1 MTIIEQNTTP
11 KNPTKGNEDGIVV
24 TDNFIAVIDGST
36 SKSAENISEDYSN
49 GQYCMLL
56 ISKFIEQCN
65 PSITLNGFCDGV
77 TDYVFSHYPNNIIKE
92 IENNPEKRMAASCVI
107 YSRYHNEI
115 WMIGDC
121 QCLIDNTYYDNPKP
135 YEDILASKRAEIIR
149 KLIDEGE
156 KTIEA
161 IMKNDVGRASIIP
174 QMIETMKNQNITYSV
189 IDGFPIPIQ
198 YVKTI
203 ALESHNNT
211 IILATDGYPFLMPT
225 LNESENALARQKE
238 IDPLNIGTFKATK
251 AFTAGNNSFD
261 DRTYIKFT
269 TD

>member
-1 MTIIEQNTTP
+1 
-11 KNPTKGNEDGIVV
+11 
-24 TDNFIAVIDGST
+24 
-36 SKSAENISEDYSN
+36 
-49 GQYCMLL
+49 
-56 ISKFIEQCN
+56 
-65 PSITLNGFCDGV
+65 
-77 TDYVFSHYPNNIIKE
+77 
-92 IENNPEKRMAASCVI
+92 
-107 YSRYHNEI
+107 
-115 WMIGDC
+115 
-121 QCLIDNTYYDNPKP
+121 
-135 YEDILASKRAEIIR
+135 
-149 KLIDEGE
+149 
-156 KTIEA
+156 
-161 IMKNDVGRASIIP
+161 
-174 QMIETMKNQNITYSV
+174 MIETMKSQNITYSV

>member
-1 MTIIEQNTTP
+1 
-11 KNPTKGNEDGIVV
+11 
-24 TDNFIAVIDGST
+24 
-36 SKSAENISEDYSN
+36 
-49 GQYCMLL
+49 MLL

-77 TDYVFSHYPNNIIKE
+77 TDYVFSHYSNNIIKE

-149 KLIDEGE
+149 RLIDKGE
-156 KTIEA
+156 ETIDS

-189 IDGFPIPIQ
+189 IDGFPIPMQ